1 MGTTEYQ
8 HPTATKGALVS
19 VQQINFSDLKD
30 DEKVT
35 LKLRDGES
43 VIVGTVDAG
52 YTAQGGRRVTLTN
65 NRNSV
70 VLYRNTNFRIFAD
83 RGPTV
88 GEILGGLAVGK
99 VFTFKNKYGVTKK
112 WVKTG
117 SDRVTLVADDR
128 PAHSLSIS
136 EGFPSAEEA
145 GDRIKVLF

>member
-1 MGTTEYQ
+1 M
-8 HPTATKGALVS
+8 S

-88 GEILGGLAVGK
+88 GDVLDGFPVGT
-99 VFTFKNKYGVTKK
+99 VFSYRNKYDKTIT
-112 WVKTG
+112 WVKSG
-117 SDRVTLVADDR
+117 PDRVTRVDDDR
-128 PAHSLSIS
+128 PAYSLSIS
-136 EGFPSAEEA
+136 GGFPVAEEA
-145 GDRIKVLF
+145 GDRFRIVYT